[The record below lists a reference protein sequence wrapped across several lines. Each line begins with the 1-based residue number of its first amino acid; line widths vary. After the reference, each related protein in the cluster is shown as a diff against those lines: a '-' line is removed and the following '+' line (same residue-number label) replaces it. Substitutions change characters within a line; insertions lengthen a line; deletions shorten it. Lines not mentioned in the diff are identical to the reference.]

1 MAIFL
6 SSSFNKDKTLTLKET
21 GYPSRKIE
29 NEIRLFLTFLVPA
42 TEQKTSLGK
51 HFIQWL
57 FDYEPSNILNI
68 FQWAQQ

>member
-1 MAIFL
+1 VAIFL

-42 TEQKTSLGK
+42 TEQKTS
-51 HFIQWL
+51 
-57 FDYEPSNILNI
+57 
-68 FQWAQQ
+68 